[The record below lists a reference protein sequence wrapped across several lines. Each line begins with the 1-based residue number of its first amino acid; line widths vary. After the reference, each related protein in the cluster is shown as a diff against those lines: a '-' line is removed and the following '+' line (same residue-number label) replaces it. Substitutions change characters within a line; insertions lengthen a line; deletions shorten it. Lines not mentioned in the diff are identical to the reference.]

1 MPPVMNLI
9 RSDTSCAVM
18 RASDCKH
25 RAMIPNAWDIVDAIA
40 MLSCLRIVA
49 F

>member
-1 MPPVMNLI
+1 MPPIMNLVC
-9 RSDTSCAVM
+9 SDTSCTVM

-25 RAMIPNAWDIVDAIA
+25 RAMISNARDIVDAIA